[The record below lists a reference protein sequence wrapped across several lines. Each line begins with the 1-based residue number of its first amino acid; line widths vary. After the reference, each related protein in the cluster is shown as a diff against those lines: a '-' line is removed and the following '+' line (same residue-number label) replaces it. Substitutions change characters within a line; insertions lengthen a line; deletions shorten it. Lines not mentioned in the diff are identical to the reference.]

1 MGVALVNNNGELVGM
16 TPPHEPIAFNRLGI
30 LVDGEYNE
38 DGFVDSNCENI
49 GIPLDSPVLR
59 EFIRDV
65 LLPIVAPECRETW
78 EALLQ
83 D

>member
-1 MGVALVNNNGELVGM
+1 VNNNGELVG
-16 TPPHEPIAFNRLGI
+16 IQ
-30 LVDGEYNE
+30 VDGEYNG
-38 DGFVDSNCENI
+38 DGVVDSSCENI
-49 GIPLDSPVLR
+49 GLPLDSPVLR

-65 LLPIVAPECRETW
+65 VLPIVAHECREAW